1 MAYPDTPGWRR
12 NATGSTSREAAL
24 AVKVRAPS
32 QAKLCLQVVADTGA
46 ASCEEI
52 AVALAGRGS
61 PVLLSSIRGRCT
73 ELHHKGKLR
82 PSGQFGKGESGRS
95 RSIRW
100 EVVPAIAPPPPAPAV
115 EAHP

>member
-1 MAYPDTPGWRR
+1 VAYPDTPGWRR
-12 NATGSTSREAAL
+12 NATGSTSREAAQ

-52 AVALAGRGS
+52 AATLAGRGS

-100 EVVPAIAPPPPAPAV
+100 EVVPPVLSPTG